1 MKGGVYLIVKIDE
14 RTKAAIE
21 EILSRKKRAIV
32 TLEKTGIVIREQA
45 DKIIYRTNQNRD

>member
-1 MKGGVYLIVKIDE
+1 LIVKIDE

-21 EILSRKKRAIV
+21 DIINRKKRAIV
-32 TLEKTGIVIREQA
+32 TLEKTGIVIREQS

>member
-1 MKGGVYLIVKIDE
+1 MIVKIDE

-32 TLEKTGIVIREQA
+32 TLEKTGIVIREQS